1 MGIVP
6 LQPDIIVSKEEFKN
20 ELIIERLQEENREL
34 KADRENLIEKY
45 SDMVEKYSDLVDEQV
60 EKNSK
65 IRELVHLLGRDI
77 TEELH

>member
-1 MGIVP
+1 MS
-6 LQPDIIVSKEEFKN
+6 LEIIN
-20 ELIIERLQEENREL
+20 RLQEEIREL

-45 SDMVEKYSDLVDEQV
+45 SDMVDKFDALVGEHL

-65 IRELVHLLGRDI
+65 IRELVYLLGRDI

>member
-1 MGIVP
+1 MS
-6 LQPDIIVSKEEFKN
+6 LETMN
-20 ELIIERLQEENREL
+20 RLQEEIREL

-45 SDMVEKYSDLVDEQV
+45 SEMVDKFDALVDKHL

>member
-6 LQPDIIVSKEEFKN
+6 LQPDIIINNKSRIIS
-20 ELIIERLQEENREL
+20 ELQYKIREL
-34 KADRENLIEKY
+34 TADRENLIEKY
-45 SDMVEKYSDLVDEQV
+45 SEMVDKFDDLVDKHL